1 MAGPSWRETKKTLET
16 ITLIYIIYN
25 ADGIDI
31 YFLNH
36 RNQLNLP
43 VRNYDKITTIAI
55 MNEIFHAVKFF
66 GDTSIGTRLNYILKL
81 YLNRLGTPIYFIILN
96 TTIKP
101 PKPFNI
107 IVITDDVP
115 SDDFESIIIHA
126 TKRLDILNIEL

>member
-55 MNEIFHAVKFF
+55 MNEIFHAVKF
-66 GDTSIGTRLNYILKL
+66 LEILL
-81 YLNRLGTPIYFIILN
+81 SGRVLII
-96 TTIKP
+96 
-101 PKPFNI
+101 
-107 IVITDDVP
+107 
-115 SDDFESIIIHA
+115 S
-126 TKRLDILNIEL
+126 